1 MLIQNQANST
11 CIRCGKIRIFS
22 KKWKDKEN
30 GKGSMVTHEETICP
44 DHECQKIVDEKF
56 KEIRDRR
63 ELAEER
69 KRYIVLARSAKSKTG
84 IKFEG
89 KNLASS

>member
-1 MLIQNQANST
+1 MLIQNQTNSI
-11 CIRCGKIRIFS
+11 CIRCGKVRIFS

-44 DHECQKIVDEKF
+44 DSECQKLVDEKF

-63 ELAEER
+63 ELSEER
-69 KRYIVLARSAKSKTG
+69 KRYIVLSRGAKSKTG

-89 KNLASS
+89 KI